1 MTSTAPGTV
10 PVIALEGVARTY
22 PGPPAV
28 AALAPTS
35 LVVEQGAFV
44 SIVGPSG
51 SGKSTLL
58 NVLGLLDEPTAGQYR
73 LNGHLVSDLSDG
85 QRTLA
90 RSQLI
95 GFVFQAF
102 HLVTYRTALEN
113 VELGLLY
120 QGVGR
125 RHRISIAAVAL
136 ETVGLGHR
144 LHANPGT
151 LSGGEGQRVAIAR
164 AMASQPAV
172 LLCDEPT
179 GNLDTETTNG
189 VLDLLTSLNTA
200 GITIVVIS
208 HDPEVAAR
216 ARRVIRLR
224 DGSIDA
230 DTTQ

>member
-1 MTSTAPGTV
+1 
-10 PVIALEGVARTY
+10 
-22 PGPPAV
+22 
-28 AALAPTS
+28 
-35 LVVEQGAFV
+35 
-44 SIVGPSG
+44 
-51 SGKSTLL
+51 
-58 NVLGLLDEPTAGQYR
+58 
-73 LNGHLVSDLSDG
+73 
-85 QRTLA
+85 
-90 RSQLI
+90 
-95 GFVFQAF
+95 
-102 HLVTYRTALEN
+102 
-113 VELGLLY
+113 